1 MCRLAAIGGNG
12 YARVNDYESGVDFVQ
27 LTTSGS
33 WRLFEEGLMFSDS
46 TGDDQ
51 MLLIGLNSADQI
63 SFI

>member
-1 MCRLAAIGGNG
+1 M
-12 YARVNDYESGVDFVQ
+12 NDYESGVDFVQ

-33 WRLFEEGLMFSDS
+33 WRFFEDGLMFSDS

-51 MLLIGLNSADQI
+51 MLLIGLNSTDQI